1 MKSKITAF
9 INDLI
14 TYDYLLF
21 GAVFVLFILFIVL
34 GILLR
39 KRLLIALFF
48 ILVAFTILVVGP
60 TYGYIKMHKI
70 LFKNSTKLI
79 SEKKLHFSEAVV
91 VIGSVTN
98 ESKRNFKSCK
108 VTASAY
114 AVSANKLKN
123 FIKSLKPL
131 KHTSIIIEDF
141 AVSQTRQFK
150 IIVEPFRYS
159 KKYKIVLG
167 ADCK

>member
-14 TYDYLLF
+14 SYDYLLF
-21 GAVFVLFILFIVL
+21 GMVFTLFVLLIIL

-39 KRLLIALFF
+39 KRLVIALFF
-48 ILVAFTILVVGP
+48 ILLAFAVLVVGP
-60 TYGYIKMHKI
+60 SYGYVKMHEI
-70 LFKNSTKLI
+70 LFKNSTQLL
-79 SEKKLHFSEAVV
+79 SEKKLQFSEAVV
-91 VIGSVTN
+91 VYGSLTN
-98 ESKRNFKSCK
+98 ESKKNFKSCK

-114 AVSANKLKN
+114 ALSTNKLKN

-131 KHTSIIIEDF
+131 KHTSIVIENI
-141 AVSQTRQFK
+141 AVSQTRKFK

-159 KKYKIVLG
+159 KKYKISLG